1 VAGLGYMVGRN
12 SPLLQGKSCPHK
24 HTRHSQGGVPA
35 APSPDSKGGLQ
46 ELGEGRAEM

>member
-1 VAGLGYMVGRN
+1 MVGRN
-12 SPLLQGKSCPHK
+12 SPLLQGRSCPHK

-35 APSPDSKGGLQ
+35 APSPDSRGGLQ